1 MQVYPGIINP
11 KHLEALSF
19 QHFSL
24 NPVGYCSDHTQVN
37 LISDLIFLSFT
48 SKIVREKRAVAEEL
62 LIQLTW
68 SSCIKTPGLDGLLCI
83 SLSEKKV
90 ENSPLEFF
98 GPSWLSNVK
107 CKVQTAISSQVGFH
121 NVENRSFHLA
131 LPVFALSGIGAT
143 HLLNSVN
150 FLSDAREPK
159 NSLCPRGKQASS
171 TLCHRVLSSSSSS
184 SWLEA
189 WTGKSL
195 LDSCSLH
202 VLSRVWLLYRWSFR
216 NLLPRTCVLSR
227 DP

>member
-1 MQVYPGIINP
+1 MQVYPGIINA
-11 KHLEALSF
+11 KNFEALSF

-90 ENSPLEFF
+90 ENSPLECF

-107 CKVQTAISSQVGFH
+107 YKQPFPHKWGFIMWK
-121 NVENRSFHLA
+121 
-131 LPVFALSGIGAT
+131 IGPFIL
-143 HLLNSVN
+143 HFQCLLCQE
-150 FLSDAREPK
+150 LGP
-159 NSLCPRGKQASS
+159 LIC
-171 TLCHRVLSSSSSS
+171 
-184 SWLEA
+184 
-189 WTGKSL
+189 
-195 LDSCSLH
+195 
-202 VLSRVWLLYRWSFR
+202 
-216 NLLPRTCVLSR
+216 
-227 DP
+227 